1 MGESWEVSVFFSGPS
16 CARGLRRQRRHY
28 AAQHNLWYNFTVM
41 AQDGSVQPTFFAE
54 GRLDGQAF
62 LRRERGTVEPQG
74 LWAKNLSTETWRKE
88 TKDLKEKVEDLRKC
102 LGEILGLQK
111 EKGGLH
117 SLQEIV
123 SCEMGEDSHPR
134 GVRRLYYDGELLLSC
149 GLETHGCTVPQASA
163 QTLALEMEK
172 TCDMDELSRHY
183 WAHVRGELCAKLQ
196 GYLKSWT
203 SFTERTV
210 PPAVTVT
217 CSQALEGTDNLTCQ
231 AVSFSP
237 QNISVAWYQDEKA
250 VSPDTQQSGGVLP
263 DGNGTYQ
270 TWVTLRVPQGEEQR
284 FSCHVEHGGNH
295 SVHAVPCGKAPGR
308 HRWWIISGALT
319 LVIFIVTW
327 FCSYTKMTPLVLRH
341 QESIELE
348 DLQQSQV
355 LTRTASHQRPVF
367 QPRAIS
373 STEGA

>member
-1 MGESWEVSVFFSGPS
+1 
-16 CARGLRRQRRHY
+16 
-28 AAQHNLWYNFTVM
+28 
-41 AQDGSVQPTFFAE
+41 
-54 GRLDGQAF
+54 
-62 LRRERGTVEPQG
+62 
-74 LWAKNLSTETWRKE
+74 
-88 TKDLKEKVEDLRKC
+88 
-102 LGEILGLQK
+102 
-111 EKGGLH
+111 
-117 SLQEIV
+117 
-123 SCEMGEDSHPR
+123 MGEDSHPR

-149 GLETHGCTVPQASA
+149 GLETHGCTVPQALA

-196 GYLKSWT
+196 GYPKSWT

-295 SVHAVPCGKAPGR
+295 SVHAVPCEVPGPR
-308 HRWWIISGALT
+308 IEPGPQQPVPQRQQHQIHRA
-319 LVIFIVTW
+319 TW
-327 FCSYTKMTPLVLRH
+327 KLP
-341 QESIELE
+341 Q
-348 DLQQSQV
+348 
-355 LTRTASHQRPVF
+355 
-367 QPRAIS
+367 
-373 STEGA
+373 

>member
-1 MGESWEVSVFFSGPS
+1 MP
-16 CARGLRRQRRHY
+16 
-28 AAQHNLWYNFTVM
+28 HNLWYNFTVM

>member
-1 MGESWEVSVFFSGPS
+1 GTLAGSLP
-16 CARGLRRQRRHY
+16 ARG
-28 AAQHNLWYNFTVM
+28 A
-41 AQDGSVQPTFFAE
+41 
-54 GRLDGQAF
+54 
-62 LRRERGTVEPQG
+62 
-74 LWAKNLSTETWRKE
+74 
-88 TKDLKEKVEDLRKC
+88 
-102 LGEILGLQK
+102 
-111 EKGGLH
+111 GLH

-149 GLETHGCTVPQASA
+149 GRETHGCTVPQASA

-183 WAHVRGELCAKLQ
+183 WAHVRGEL
-196 GYLKSWT
+196 YLTGSVFAP
-203 SFTERTV
+203 SV

-295 SVHAVPCGKAPGR
+295 SVHAVPSRGQAQGE
-308 HRWWIISGALT
+308 
-319 LVIFIVTW
+319 
-327 FCSYTKMTPLVLRH
+327 
-341 QESIELE
+341 ES
-348 DLQQSQV
+348 
-355 LTRTASHQRPVF
+355 RPVALGCWGYKKPF
-367 QPRAIS
+367 LQERLQ
-373 STEGA
+373 

>member
-1 MGESWEVSVFFSGPS
+1 PQGPWTEDASAETWDTESKE
-16 CARGLRRQRRHY
+16 L
-28 AAQHNLWYNFTVM
+28 
-41 AQDGSVQPTFFAE
+41 AE
-54 GRLDGQAF
+54 G
-62 LRRERGTVEPQG
+62 
-74 LWAKNLSTETWRKE
+74 
-88 TKDLKEKVEDLRKC
+88 EDLRKC

-295 SVHAVPCGKAPGR
+295 SVHAVPCAPHMQLMEVPRLGSNWSCS
-308 HRWWIISGALT
+308 RWPTPQPQQRQIPSPLRGHTPKHMEVPRLGIESAKLPA
-319 LVIFIVTW
+319 
-327 FCSYTKMTPLVLRH
+327 YTTAML
-341 QESIELE
+341 
-348 DLQQSQV
+348 DLSQV
-355 LTRTASHQRPVF
+355 CDLPTAQGNTRSLTY
-367 QPRAIS
+367 
-373 STEGA
+373 